1 MSPLEVVLAKLP
13 DARRDG
19 PGFKARC
26 PAHEDHNPSLN
37 VTEAEDGKV
46 LLRCWSGCS
55 TESIVEAMGLTM
67 RDLFPE
73 SDRQRLATQP
83 KTTKPKPTFPTV
95 EAALA
100 DYERHLGPRA
110 ATWNYHDQHGNQI
123 GVVARWN
130 KADGKKDIRPVSLN
144 CTGWKQEGMT
154 EPRPLYR
161 LPEVLTTTGRI
172 YIAEG
177 EQCVDDFRSIGLV
190 ATTSPHGAQ
199 SADKADWT
207 VLAGIAEIVINPDDD
222 PAGEKYAADV
232 IAQVSKLTPRP
243 TIKILRLAGLPA
255 GGDIHDWLEDRDAIE
270 PDALRQTIEALA
282 DEAETVGGGD
292 TTPENSEKI
301 EVVSPSPLSPLEIFR
316 PFPVETLPKL
326 VGQVVHRVS
335 KAMGCDPS
343 FVAVPALAVLAGA
356 IGNSRR
362 IRLKHGWTEPAI
374 VWTGIVGESGTLKSP
389 PLEWLTQT
397 LRDREETALERH
409 AATMEDF
416 EAEKMRHDAAV
427 TEWKRK
433 KSTEPPPRSLAVPVA
448 ERRLTSDA
456 TVESICS
463 LLADNPRG
471 MILVRD
477 ELAGW
482 VAAFDQYKS
491 QGGSDAAHWLSIHS
505 AKGFAVDRKTGDR
518 RTLFV
523 PRPAM
528 SVTGGIQPATLRRV
542 LAAGHIESGL
552 AARLLFTY
560 PPRQAKRWTEAEISP
575 DLEATYKRL
584 IDGLFALE
592 PQIEEDGK
600 PKPLILGLSP
610 AAKSDWVT
618 FYNEHA
624 AEQAELSGDL
634 AAAWSKLEC
643 YAARLALV
651 VHCVRVVTRDLSLT
665 SPDVIDEA
673 SIGAGVV
680 LSRWF
685 GHEAKRVYSMLAE
698 TEGEREQ
705 RQLVE
710 WITTR
715 GGTATARELQ
725 RGPRRFRNATAEY
738 AESELNKLVKSGQGV
753 WEPIE
758 TTPAGGA
765 PSRQFRLREGG
776 DWRHNPPN
784 PAEDRGCVARHAAE
798 AVA

>member
-1 MSPLEVVLAKLP
+1 MESNSKLIAIQQCDSRGWTMTPCNARSKEPFRPNWQNERLNLEEITNIIA
-13 DARRDG
+13 DD
-19 PGFKARC
+19 
-26 PAHEDHNPSLN
+26 PSLN
-37 VTEAEDGKV
+37 
-46 LLRCWSGCS
+46 
-55 TESIVEAMGLTM
+55 
-67 RDLFPE
+67 
-73 SDRQRLATQP
+73 
-83 KTTKPKPTFPTV
+83 
-95 EAALA
+95 
-100 DYERHLGPRA
+100 
-110 ATWNYHDQHGNQI
+110 I
-123 GVVARWN
+123 GVVLGR
-130 KADGKKDIRPVSLN
+130 VSEGLVCVDLGN
-144 CTGWKQEGMT
+144 PIAIELAHQFLPQTGLVVRDKQNQRT
-154 EPRPLYR
+154 QWLYR
-161 LPEVLTTTGRI
+161 VPSGIKSTRFNLPVEPHNKSNKLAVVEVLGDGNHVLVGSSVHPNGDVYDI
-172 YIAEG
+172 LEG
-177 EQCVDDFRSIGLV
+177 EPATVDGAKLLEVAKSLFNAVLDRLGLIPEEKPK
-190 ATTSPHGAQ
+190 TNRN
-199 SADKADWT
+199 
-207 VLAGIAEIVINPDDD
+207 GISQNA
-222 PAGEKYAADV
+222 
-232 IAQVSKLTPRP
+232 
-243 TIKILRLAGLPA
+243 
-255 GGDIHDWLEDRDAIE
+255 
-270 PDALRQTIEALA
+270 
-282 DEAETVGGGD
+282 GGD
-292 TTPENSEKI
+292 TTPKNSGKI
-301 EVVSPSPLSPLEIFR
+301 EVVSPSLLSPLELFR

-326 VGQVVHRVS
+326 VGEVVHRVS

-362 IRLKHGWTEPAI
+362 IQLKQGWTEPAI

-409 AATMEDF
+409 AAAMEDF

-433 KSTEPPPRSLAVPVA
+433 KSSEPPPRSQVMPTA

-456 TVESICS
+456 TIESVC
-463 LLADNPRG
+463 LMLADNPHG

-482 VAAFDQYKS
+482 VSAFDQYKS

-528 SVTGGIQPATLRRV
+528 SVTGGIQPATLRSV

-560 PPRQAKRWTEAEISP
+560 PPRQAKRWSEAEISP

-624 AEQAELSGDL
+624 AEQADLSGEL

-651 VHCVRVVTRDLSLT
+651 VHCVRVVNHDPSLT
-665 SPDVIDEA
+665 SPDVIDES

-698 TEGEREQ
+698 TEGEREL

-715 GGTATARELQ
+715 GGTASARELQ
-725 RGPRRFRNATAEY
+725 RGPRRFRNATAGY
-738 AESELNKLVKSGQGV
+738 AESELNKIVKSGQGV

-765 PSRQFRLREGG
+765 PSRQVRLCVGG
-776 DWRHNPPN
+776 DWRHNPKN
-784 PAEDRGCVARHAAE
+784 SAENQGCVAGNSVE